1 MSSMIELHKV
11 GQEVE
16 AVGLLPENT
25 HILDRILCPL
35 KEQRVHRF
43 HVICNFRKA
52 NCLSIVVFLG
62 HQRSTKEPIKFSM
75 KKKKKSVKTCQNF
88 VASSLEILSP
98 LTSLRGANTSNCMQA
113 ASSASSSLPNIISQE
128 HQQCSKKKGTSTGM
142 NANKQTYQTSE

>member
-1 MSSMIELHKV
+1 MKMKDHLSVSSMIELHKV

-88 VASSLEILSP
+88 VASSFEILSP
-98 LTSLRGANTSNCMQA
+98 LTSLLCVEQTSKLH
-113 ASSASSSLPNIISQE
+113 ASGIISI
-128 HQQCSKKKGTSTGM
+128 
-142 NANKQTYQTSE
+142 